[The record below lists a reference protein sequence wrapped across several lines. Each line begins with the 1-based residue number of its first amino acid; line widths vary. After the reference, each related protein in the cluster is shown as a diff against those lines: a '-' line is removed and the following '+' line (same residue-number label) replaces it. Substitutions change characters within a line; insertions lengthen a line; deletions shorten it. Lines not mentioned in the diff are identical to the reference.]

1 MLHIC
6 FKILFDWQMFDFNIN
21 PEQKRGLVIIFA
33 LTIGLG
39 GFYFF
44 NSRPSA
50 QPVLIQDMAT
60 DIVQESIEND
70 AVPLIVN
77 VAGKVNNPG
86 VYQLPQGS
94 RVVDA
99 IEAAGMQ
106 LKGVDISDINLARVL
121 VDGEQILVGGL
132 KVSNGKA
139 VAKKITTDN
148 PLDINRATL
157 AQLDTLPGIG
167 PVTAQRIIAYRS
179 KVGRINSVDE
189 LKKISGLGGM
199 KFEEIKPLL
208 RIL

>member
-1 MLHIC
+1 
-6 FKILFDWQMFDFNIN
+6 MFDFNLN

-50 QPVLIQDMAT
+50 QPALIQEVLT
-60 DIVQESIEND
+60 DTSQESLASNS
-70 AVPLIVN
+70 AQLIIN
-77 VAGKVNNPG
+77 VAGKVSNPG

-132 KVSNGKA
+132 KLSSGKA
-139 VAKKITTDN
+139 ATKKITVDS

-157 AQLDTLPGIG
+157 TQLDTLPGIG

-179 KVGRINSVDE
+179 KVGRINSLDE

>member
-1 MLHIC
+1 
-6 FKILFDWQMFDFNIN
+6 MFDFNIN

-106 LKGVDISDINLARVL
+106 LKGVDISDVNLARVL

-132 KVSNGKA
+132 KVSNGKT

-179 KVGRINSVDE
+179 KVGRINSLDE

>member
-1 MLHIC
+1 
-6 FKILFDWQMFDFNIN
+6 MFDFNLN

-50 QPVLIQDMAT
+50 QPVLLQEVLT
-60 DIVQESIEND
+60 QTSQESLAGNS
-70 AVPLIVN
+70 AQLIIN
-77 VAGKVNNPG
+77 VAGKVSNPG

-132 KVSNGKA
+132 KLSSGK
-139 VAKKITTDN
+139 VATKKITVDS

-157 AQLDTLPGIG
+157 TQLDTLPGIG
-167 PVTAQRIIAYRS
+167 PVTAQRIIAYRI
-179 KVGRINSVDE
+179 KVGRINSLDE

>member
-1 MLHIC
+1 
-6 FKILFDWQMFDFNIN
+6 MFDFNLN

-50 QPVLIQDMAT
+50 QPVLMQEVLT
-60 DIVQESIEND
+60 DTLQGSLASNS
-70 AVPLIVN
+70 AQLIIN

-132 KVSNGKA
+132 KLSNGKA
-139 VAKKITTDN
+139 ATKKITVDS

-157 AQLDTLPGIG
+157 TQLDTLPGIG

-179 KVGRINSVDE
+179 KVGRINSLDE

>member
-1 MLHIC
+1 
-6 FKILFDWQMFDFNIN
+6 MFDFNLN

-50 QPVLIQDMAT
+50 QPVLIQEVLADT
-60 DIVQESIEND
+60 SQESLASNS
-70 AVPLIVN
+70 AQLIIN
-77 VAGKVNNPG
+77 VAGKVSNPG

-132 KVSNGKA
+132 KLSNGKA
-139 VAKKITTDN
+139 ATKKITVDS

-157 AQLDTLPGIG
+157 TQLDTLPGIG

-179 KVGRINSVDE
+179 KVGRINSLDE